1 MRYEYIQEI
10 KEKRKKYLAKVK
22 KNQGDKAQHKD
33 KAIKNIK
40 GQQAGKTC
48 LLLRF
53 TDDSFTA
60 NHLTTIGI
68 DFKIKII
75 NLENKLIKL
84 QIWDTAGQERFRTI
98 TKTYYKG
105 AHGII
110 LTYDVTD
117 QNSFKNIRNWIKQI
131 EANAQTN
138 VCKVLVGNKC
148 DKPDRV
154 VTEEEGKKLAED
166 FSMSFFETSAKTN
179 QNVNEVFNFL
189 TQEILKANE
198 GKTQQMGDKLKKD
211 DKKEKKSGCCK

>member
-1 MRYEYIQEI
+1 MQQISLNFEHNNRLGNEI
-10 KEKRKKYLAKVK
+10 WGKGNELEGKV
-22 KNQGDKAQHKD
+22 
-33 KAIKNIK
+33 
-40 GQQAGKTC
+40 
-48 LLLRF
+48 
-53 TDDSFTA
+53 
-60 NHLTTIGI
+60 
-68 DFKIKII
+68 
-75 NLENKLIKL
+75 IKL

-154 VTEEEGKKLAED
+154 VTEEDGKNLANEYK
-166 FSMSFFETSAKTN
+166 MNFFETSAKTN
-179 QNVNEVFNFL
+179 KNINEVFNNL
-189 TQEILKANE
+189 THEILVANQ
-198 GKTQQMGDKLKKD
+198 GKSQ
-211 DKKEKKSGCCK
+211 S

>member
-1 MRYEYIQEI
+1 MANH
-10 KEKRKKYLAKVK
+10 KYDHLFKLLIIGESGV
-22 KNQGDKAQHKD
+22 
-33 KAIKNIK
+33 
-40 GQQAGKTC
+40 GKTC

-117 QNSFKNIRNWIKQI
+117 ETSFKNIKNWIKQI
-131 EANAQTN
+131 EQNAQNN

-148 DKPDRV
+148 DKPDRKV
-154 VTEEEGKKLAED
+154 SEEEGRTLAKEYN
-166 FSMSFFETSAKTN
+166 MSFFETSAKTN
-179 QNVNEVFNFL
+179 QNVEETFTFL
-189 TQEILKANE
+189 TKEILKTTSPSQSNGQKID
-198 GKTQQMGDKLKKD
+198 GKKKPD
-211 DKKEKKSGCCK
+211 NNNKKCC

>member
-1 MRYEYIQEI
+1 MANH
-10 KEKRKKYLAKVK
+10 KYDHLFKLLIIGESGV
-22 KNQGDKAQHKD
+22 
-33 KAIKNIK
+33 
-40 GQQAGKTC
+40 GKTC

-117 QNSFKNIRNWIKQI
+117 ETSFKNIKNWIKQI
-131 EANAQTN
+131 EQNAQNT

-148 DKPDRV
+148 DKPDRKV
-154 VTEEEGKKLAED
+154 SEEQGKTLAQEYG
-166 FSMSFFETSAKTN
+166 MQFFETSAKSN
-179 QNVNEVFNFL
+179 QNVNETFTFL
-189 TQEILKANE
+189 TKEILKGNTGTNSGS
-198 GKTQQMGDKLKKD
+198 GKTITKQEKK
-211 DKKEKKSGCCK
+211 KKEKCCG

>member
-1 MRYEYIQEI
+1 LQ
-10 KEKRKKYLAKVK
+10 
-22 KNQGDKAQHKD
+22 
-33 KAIKNIK
+33 
-40 GQQAGKTC
+40 
-48 LLLRF
+48 
-53 TDDSFTA
+53 
-60 NHLTTIGI
+60 
-68 DFKIKII
+68 
-75 NLENKLIKL
+75 NKLIKL

-117 QNSFKNIRNWIKQI
+117 NNSFKNIRNWIKQI

-154 VTEEEGKKLAED
+154 VSEEDGRQLAED
-166 FSMSFFETSAKTN
+166 YKMNFFETSAKTN

-189 TQEILKANE
+189 TEEILKNNE
-198 GKTQQMGDKLKKD
+198 GKTQGGGNIGLKKD
-211 DKKEKKSGCCK
+211 DKKEGKKGCCK

>member
-1 MRYEYIQEI
+1 MSGH
-10 KEKRKKYLAKVK
+10 KYDHLFKLLIIGESGV
-22 KNQGDKAQHKD
+22 
-33 KAIKNIK
+33 
-40 GQQAGKTC
+40 GKTC

-75 NLENKLIKL
+75 NLEEKLIKL

-117 QNSFKNIRNWIKQI
+117 ENSFKNIRNWVKQI
-131 EANAQTN
+131 EQNAQNN
-138 VCKVLVGNKC
+138 VCRVLVGNKC
-148 DKPDRV
+148 DREDRKISY
-154 VTEEEGKKLAED
+154 EDGSKLSKE
-166 FSMSFFETSAKTN
+166 FNMQFFETSAKTN
-179 QNVNEVFNFL
+179 YNVNETFTFL
-189 TQEILKANE
+189 TREILNTTDSKPTDN
-198 GKTQQMGDKLKKD
+198 KIVINKKD
-211 DKKEKKSGCCK
+211 EKKPKKKDCCK

>member
-1 MRYEYIQEI
+1 MQ
-10 KEKRKKYLAKVK
+10 
-22 KNQGDKAQHKD
+22 
-33 KAIKNIK
+33 
-40 GQQAGKTC
+40 
-48 LLLRF
+48 
-53 TDDSFTA
+53 
-60 NHLTTIGI
+60 
-68 DFKIKII
+68 
-75 NLENKLIKL
+75 NKLIKL

-117 QNSFKNIRNWIKQI
+117 NNSFKNIRNWIKQI

-154 VTEEEGKKLAED
+154 VSEEDGRKLAED
-166 FSMSFFETSAKTN
+166 YKMNFFETSAKTN

-189 TQEILKANE
+189 TEEILKNNE
-198 GKTQQMGDKLKKD
+198 GKTQGGGNIGLKKD
-211 DKKEKKSGCCK
+211 DKKEGKKGCCK

>member
-1 MRYEYIQEI
+1 MTQN
-10 KEKRKKYLAKVK
+10 KYDHLFKLLIIGESGV
-22 KNQGDKAQHKD
+22 
-33 KAIKNIK
+33 
-40 GQQAGKTC
+40 GKTC

-75 NLENKLIKL
+75 NLEEKQIKL

-117 QNSFKNIRNWIKQI
+117 DNSFKNIRNWVRQI
-131 EANAQTN
+131 EQNAQSN
-138 VCKVLVGNKC
+138 VCKVLVGNKS
-148 DKPDRV
+148 DREDRKV
-154 VTEEEGKKLAED
+154 SFEEGSKLAKE
-166 FSMSFFETSAKTN
+166 FNMQFFETSAKSN
-179 QNVNEVFNFL
+179 YNVNESFTFL
-189 TQEILKANE
+189 TKEILNTCEVKPSTSS
-198 GKTQQMGDKLKKD
+198 GMKIDLDKNKDGKKD
-211 DKKEKKSGCCK
+211 KQKCCK

>member
-1 MRYEYIQEI
+1 MSSH
-10 KEKRKKYLAKVK
+10 KYDFLFKLLIIGESGV
-22 KNQGDKAQHKD
+22 
-33 KAIKNIK
+33 
-40 GQQAGKTC
+40 GKTC

-53 TDDSFTA
+53 TDDSFTQ

-75 NLENKLIKL
+75 NIEDKLIKL

-131 EANAQTN
+131 EANAQTS
-138 VCKVLVGNKC
+138 VKKVLVGNKC

-154 VTEEEGKKLAED
+154 VTEEEGKKLAD
-166 FSMSFFETSAKTN
+166 DYSMSFFETSAKTN
-179 QNVNEVFNFL
+179 QNVGEVFTYL
-189 TQEILKANE
+189 TKEILKSNVGKE
-198 GKTQQMGDKLKKD
+198 GGGKPLDPHPQKQKK
-211 DKKEKKSGCCK
+211 GCSK